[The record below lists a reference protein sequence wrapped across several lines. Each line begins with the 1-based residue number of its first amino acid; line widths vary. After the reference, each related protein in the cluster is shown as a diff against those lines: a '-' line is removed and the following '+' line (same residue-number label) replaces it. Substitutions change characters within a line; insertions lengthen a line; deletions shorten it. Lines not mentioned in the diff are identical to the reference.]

1 MNDQVYC
8 RSDSKYAER
17 PVAMMWEGEKL
28 EIKDILASWRTPDG
42 ISFRVL
48 AVNEQLF
55 NLHYSESIDNWQI
68 EQP

>member
-42 ISFRVL
+42 ISFHVL